1 MKLVILFPDAEDS
14 SNSSLLRKD
23 ESDVYYETGSNSGK
37 KNNTQFMFLLF
48 II

>member
-1 MKLVILFPDAEDS
+1 MKLVILFPDAEAS

-37 KNNTQFMFLLF
+37 K
-48 II
+48 IIRNLCFYCL